1 MRVLV
6 TARINISS
14 PDTQAALH
22 LADLSMS
29 GFSIRSEG
37 ALPVGQV
44 MRFMFAAPTSP
55 WVVSLI
61 ARSVYTRPDAGG
73 PADAPSHQT
82 GFQFI
87 NDDSPAVQARI
98 HQLLE
103 HATSAVS
110 VS

>member
-14 PDTQAALH
+14 PDTQAALN

-44 MRFMFAAPTSP
+44 MRFMFAAPTTP

-73 PADAPSHQT
+73 PSDAPSHQT

-103 HATSAVS
+103 HATAAVN

>member
-1 MRVLV
+1 MRLPV

-14 PDTQAALH
+14 PDIQAALN

-29 GFSIRSEG
+29 GFSLRSEQ
-37 ALPVGQV
+37 AMPVGQV
-44 MRFMFAAPTSP
+44 MRFMFAAPTTP

-61 ARSVYTRPDAGG
+61 ARSVYSRPDAGG
-73 PADAPSHQT
+73 PSDAPSHQT

-103 HATSAVS
+103 HATSAVN

>member
-1 MRVLV
+1 MRVPV

-14 PDTQAALH
+14 PDTPATLN

-29 GFSIRSEG
+29 GFSLRSRE

-44 MRFMFAAPTSP
+44 MRFMFAAPTTP
-55 WVVSLI
+55 WVVSLV

-73 PADAPSHQT
+73 PSDAPSHHT

-103 HATSAVS
+103 HATAAVN

>member
-1 MRVLV
+1 MRVPV

-14 PDTQAALH
+14 PDTQGALN

-29 GFSIRSEG
+29 GFSVRSQD
-37 ALPVGQV
+37 ALPAGQV
-44 MRFMFAAPTSP
+44 MRFMFASPTSP

-61 ARSVYTRPDAGG
+61 ARSVYSRPDAGG
-73 PADAPSHQT
+73 PSDAPSHQT
-82 GFQFI
+82 GFPFI

-103 HATSAVS
+103 HATAVVR